1 MSALPF
7 QKAFSTFV
15 DLSSLLEIV
24 IIYLLPLYPTPCIL
38 SLVMDN
44 NRYQARRIAVD
55 LFEVPTV
62 NANIDLQY
70 L

>member
-15 DLSSLLEIV
+15 NLSLLLEII
-24 IIYLLPLYPTPCIL
+24 IIYLLPLYPTPYML

-44 NRYQARRIAVD
+44 NRYQARRITIN
-55 LFEVPTV
+55 LFEVLIVDT
-62 NANIDLQY
+62 NIDL
-70 L
+70 